1 MIQLGGYNQGI
12 KIMDDKEMKQK
23 KSLFVLPYNSR
34 SIIFQL
40 KLPNFKFKVKK

>member
-23 KSLFVLPYNSR
+23 KSLFVL
-34 SIIFQL
+34 IIQEL
-40 KLPNFKFKVKK
+40 